1 MQSLIEQRH
10 AIEQSHVDKKLDL
23 WQLDGNI
30 KKMEKEIHRLQE
42 AEVTDSKYHSELQRS
57 CDTVVKLKNQLDVI
71 TKRWGATMAD
81 NAEMR
86 AAIDHQLLERAHFN
100 AQWQRSIA
108 RLEQG
113 KRYIGELI
121 DQSTVAYDQREE
133 LRAKIQGLRE
143 RGLTDGSVHL
153 QEMREMQRR
162 LDHDA
167 KLQQFFTC
175 KGNRRQNAEL
185 VQREAQKQLQEQQSV
200 QQQIDDF
207 EQLLTH
213 IQALSGEVQVERLA
227 ECFRKQEEEN
237 FALFSYVNELN
248 AEVET
253 LQEAV
258 RLVESA
264 IGGCF
269 FYRRFFFWR
278 LIN

>member
-1 MQSLIEQRH
+1 MRSLIEQKQGV
-10 AIEQSHVDKKLDL
+10 EQVYTEKKLDL

-42 AEVTDSKYHSELQRS
+42 AEVTDRKYHSELQRS
-57 CDTVVKLKNQLDVI
+57 SDTVEKLKNQLDVI

-81 NAEMR
+81 NAQLR

-100 AQWQRSIA
+100 GQWQRSIA

-133 LRAKIQGLRE
+133 LRTKIQSLRE

-167 KLQQFFTC
+167 KLQQFYTC

-185 VQREAQKQLQEQQSV
+185 AQREAQKILQEQQSV
-200 QQQIDDF
+200 QQQIDDY
-207 EQLLTH
+207 ELLLTH
-213 IQALSGEVQVERLA
+213 IQTLSGEVQVERLA

-258 RLVESA
+258 RLVETA
-264 IGGCF
+264 IGE
-269 FYRRFFFWR
+269 Y
-278 LIN
+278 L